1 MSQNP
6 FNGNHLGINH
16 DTIVNKIKPIL
27 ESQLTPELNDNFEP
41 THDIFSKWFNSLAFR
56 DVNIVYIIRE
66 ELSPRQMYLDKLSKF
81 LTGSRGLTEANLIE
95 KGILIVPFSIIKAK
109 QTCSNQFVVDTLHT
123 ISTNFLTRLLVVIK
137 AINPRETLPL
147 IIVEDSFHPV
157 LNMENLLQHLPYG
170 NLDFGKYVDY
180 EDIPANEIPIKL
192 DIVYYIDSSIKRDYK
207 RVNQFITFIRKKL

>member
-66 ELSPRQMYLDKLSKF
+66 ELSPRQMYIDKLSKF

-95 KGILIVPFSIIKAK
+95 KGILIVPFSIIRAK
-109 QTCSNQFVVDTLHT
+109 QTCSNQFVVDTLQA
-123 ISTNFLTRLLVVIK
+123 ISISFLVRLLGLIK
-137 AINPRETLPL
+137 EANPRDTLPL
-147 IIVEDSFHPV
+147 IIVEDSFHPY
-157 LNMENLLQHLPYG
+157 LNIENLLSNLPYS

-180 EDIPANEIPIKL
+180 EDIPSNEIPIKL
-192 DIVYYIDSSIKRDYK
+192 DTTYYLDSSFKRDYK